1 LFHPVRLT
9 PLRPADL
16 LGYIRGSWIDP
27 RSRQTRLPSCY
38 ERSDSMNTPLG
49 SFAARDVEPDRSN
62 DIVLLGAYLIGL
74 EVIVASF
81 SVLDWEHGIARGC
94 ILFGLLF
101 ALILF
106 RIYGQPWRQ
115 VASDVPGFVK
125 ILLLI
130 AGLSCIG
137 ASAHAIQKSLRT
149 HKIELDAGETT
160 WRAARMLWLGQN
172 PYGYRAV
179 VDHAIFLDRLEPL
192 AAAGLAPTI
201 PKPELLSA
209 LKEYDRTLDPNLQR
223 RLLPIRS
230 DNTPR
235 PLEARVLGYKYGPLV
250 MLVTAPFVPL
260 GVPAVIPALNI
271 AGCFG
276 LFAAMFW
283 VMRDVSRQLALAIVG
298 LIALLVDPSI
308 RWNFILLTATDVWPL
323 LSSSLAVLNFR
334 RGKMNACAIFLALA
348 CGFKIFPSTLLLPLL
363 LTSRSPWPIALFVSI
378 VIIIYAPWFLW
389 DPIGILDN
397 VFLWPALASPHA
409 QRLDILALL
418 RVFINYPDRAVRW
431 LGGGRCAMAAL
442 LSGIRHSPLLDPGD
456 DKYLRSARGR
466 RVPQ

>member
-1 LFHPVRLT
+1 MYSVRT
-9 PLRPADL
+9 
-16 LGYIRGSWIDP
+16 IV
-27 RSRQTRLPSCY
+27 RS
-38 ERSDSMNTPLG
+38 
-49 SFAARDVEPDRSN
+49 
-62 DIVLLGAYLIGL
+62 
-74 EVIVASF
+74 
-81 SVLDWEHGIARGC
+81 H
-94 ILFGLLF
+94 
-101 ALILF
+101 LF

-137 ASAHAIQKSLRT
+137 ASAYAIQNSLRT

-235 PLEARVLGYKYGPLV
+235 PLEARVLGYKYGPVV

-276 LFAAMFW
+276 LFAVMFC

-323 LSSSLAVLNFR
+323 LSSSFAVLNFR

-397 VFLWPALASPHA
+397 VFLWPALMPKDSTSWLYYASSSITLIA
-409 QRLDILALL
+409 RFAGLAGVAVLWLRYFQGSDTRLFWTLAIINICVLL
-418 RVFINYPDRAVRW
+418 A
-431 LGGGRCAMAAL
+431 GGAFHNNHVPWALIWIVAAL
-442 LSGIRHSPLLDPGD
+442 VEGPRSILPVTHREPPTIKITNFRFIRGS
-456 DKYLRSARGR
+456 RA
-466 RVPQ
+466 